1 MRKVGFY
8 SYWFAQASISLADVV
23 YIMVI
28 TTFIYQKTGSALI
41 SSMFPL
47 IKAISKLL
55 AGFTSPILMQR
66 FSYSKL
72 LINLQILKAALITLL
87 LIAFSPITSHITL
100 LLLFIVFISFIEGWG
115 GPLISSV
122 VPKIIES
129 NQLVKANSALSTTN
143 QSVQI
148 AGYTFTGF
156 LVIKFGHMQTLMIAA
171 FLYWVSSICLEITS
185 RFFQGD
191 NLQFSNSSKWAL
203 MKEGWVYIWRVPTLR
218 IVTMMDVIEGIAGQV
233 WVGAITLV
241 YVKEILH
248 KGNQWW
254 GFINASYYIG
264 TIIGGMMTILLAKK
278 IQNHLIKSMAIGSFL
293 FSILTLLY
301 GLNST
306 PLWALLLCVAMG
318 PAYQIRDVAQQTSFQ
333 SSIEHTLLPQVYA
346 SRGILISTITASSTA
361 LVGFV
366 SDHLGI
372 KMVYILA
379 SILIFISAIL
389 SFTLNQKTQRNS
401 TLSSNL

>member
-1 MRKVGFY
+1 MKKLGFY
-8 SYWFAQASISLADVV
+8 SFWFAQASISLADVV

-28 TTFIYQKTGSALI
+28 TTYIYQKTGSALI

-47 IKAISKLL
+47 TKAIAKLI
-55 AGFTSPILMQR
+55 AGFTSPILIQR

-72 LINLQILKAALITLL
+72 LVNLQIMKAALISFLL
-87 LIAFSPITSHITL
+87 VAFTPITSHILL

-122 VPKIIES
+122 VPKIVDS
-129 NQLVKANSALSTTN
+129 DKLVKANSALSTTN

-156 LVIKFGHMQTLMIAA
+156 LVIKFGHMETLVISGV
-171 FLYWVSSICLEITS
+171 LYWISSICLNITR
-185 RFFQGD
+185 RFFQTE
-191 NLQFSNSSKWAL
+191 NHQVSNKSKWAL
-203 MKEGWVYIWRVPTLR
+203 MKEGWVYLWRIPTLR
-218 IVTMMDVIEGIAGQV
+218 IVTMMDVIEGIARQI

-248 KGNQWW
+248 KGDQWW
-254 GFINASYYIG
+254 GFINSSYYIG
-264 TIIGGMMTILLAKK
+264 TIIGGMITIALAKK
-278 IQNHLIKSMAIGSFL
+278 IQKHLIKSMAIGSFL
-293 FSILTLLY
+293 FGILTLLY

-306 PLWALLLCVAMG
+306 PIFALLLCVAMG

-333 SSIEHTLLPQVYA
+333 SSINLALLPQVYA
-346 SRGILISTITASSTA
+346 SRGILLSTITASSTA

-366 SDHLGI
+366 SDHFGI
-372 KMVYILA
+372 KMVYILGA
-379 SILIFISAIL
+379 ILIFISAIM
-389 SFTLNQKTQRNS
+389 SFALNHKIERNS
-401 TLSSNL
+401 SISAL

>member
-1 MRKVGFY
+1 MKKLGFY
-8 SYWFAQASISLADVV
+8 SFWFAQASISLADVV

-28 TTFIYQKTGSALI
+28 TTYIYQKTGSALI

-47 IKAISKLL
+47 TKAIAKLI
-55 AGFTSPILMQR
+55 AGFTSPILIQR

-72 LINLQILKAALITLL
+72 LVNLQIMKAALISFLL
-87 LIAFSPITSHITL
+87 VAFTPITSHILL

-122 VPKIIES
+122 VPKIVDS
-129 NQLVKANSALSTTN
+129 DKLVKANSALSTTN

-156 LVIKFGHMQTLMIAA
+156 LVIKFGHMETLVISGV
-171 FLYWVSSICLEITS
+171 LYWISSICLNITR
-185 RFFQGD
+185 RFFQTE
-191 NLQFSNSSKWAL
+191 NHQVSNKSKWAL
-203 MKEGWVYIWRVPTLR
+203 MKEGWVYLWRIPTLR
-218 IVTMMDVIEGIAGQV
+218 IVTMMDVIEGIAGQI

-248 KGNQWW
+248 KGDQWW
-254 GFINASYYIG
+254 GFINSSYYIG
-264 TIIGGMMTILLAKK
+264 TIIGGMITIALAKK
-278 IQNHLIKSMAIGSFL
+278 IQKHLIKSMAIGSFL
-293 FSILTLLY
+293 FGILTLLY

-306 PLWALLLCVAMG
+306 PIFALLLCVAMG

-333 SSIEHTLLPQVYA
+333 SSINHALLPQVYA
-346 SRGILISTITASSTA
+346 SRGILLSTITASSTA

-366 SDHLGI
+366 SI
-372 KMVYILA
+372 
-379 SILIFISAIL
+379 ISE
-389 SFTLNQKTQRNS
+389 
-401 TLSSNL
+401 